1 MASYVPVNSV
11 VRAIRLLKELNRF
24 PVSTLDQLYIQT
36 KIPKPT
42 IIRLLQTLEAQD
54 IVRHAPQHGTYYLTS
69 NVLSLSSGYHA
80 EPKLVEAAA
89 PLMDELTKQLRWPLA
104 ISALEGDRMAVR
116 YSTIP
121 ESSLSI
127 LHSNIGMQLSLA
139 TRSLGCAYLAYCEH
153 DIRDALLDRLASS
166 QDPED
171 ALARDRKSV
180 TKLLAEVRKR
190 GIATRDS
197 FAHPFANTL
206 AVPVVSNR
214 AVVATLGLTYLTSS
228 LDTETAVARYKDVL
242 VDLSRRIG
250 KNLDAQT
257 AARRAANRPD
267 TGKIAKADSNSSS

>member
-89 PLMDELTKQLRWPLA
+89 PQMDELTKQLRWPLA
-104 ISALEGDRMAVR
+104 IAALEGDRMAVR

-121 ESSLSI
+121 ESALSI
-127 LHSNIGMQLSLA
+127 LHFNIGMQLSLA
-139 TRSLGCAYLAYCEH
+139 TRSLGCAFLAYCEP
-153 DIRDALLDRLASS
+153 DIRDALLERLKSS

-171 ALARDRKSV
+171 ALARDRKSI
-180 TKLLAEVRKR
+180 TKLLTEVRKR
-190 GIATRDS
+190 GMATRDS

-206 AVPVVSNR
+206 AVPVFGNR
-214 AVVATLGLTYLTSS
+214 AVVASLGLKYLTSS
-228 LDTETAVARYKDVL
+228 LDTETAVARYRDVL

-250 KNLDAQT
+250 KNLDTQT

-267 TGKIAKADSNSSS
+267 SGNIAKADSKSSS

>member
-1 MASYVPVNSV
+1 
-11 VRAIRLLKELNRF
+11 
-24 PVSTLDQLYIQT
+24 
-36 KIPKPT
+36 
-42 IIRLLQTLEAQD
+42 
-54 IVRHAPQHGTYYLTS
+54 
-69 NVLSLSSGYHA
+69 
-80 EPKLVEAAA
+80 
-89 PLMDELTKQLRWPLA
+89 MDELTKQLRWPLA

-228 LDTETAVARYKDVL
+228 LDTETAVARYKEVL

>member
-104 ISALEGDRMAVR
+104 IAALEGDRMAVR

-121 ESSLSI
+121 ESALSI
-127 LHSNIGMQLSLA
+127 LHSNIGMQLSLGDTIA
-139 TRSLGCAYLAYCEH
+139 WVRVPGVLRAGYSRCAARKVEVLAGSGGCA
-153 DIRDALLDRLASS
+153 
-166 QDPED
+166 
-171 ALARDRKSV
+171 
-180 TKLLAEVRKR
+180 
-190 GIATRDS
+190 
-197 FAHPFANTL
+197 
-206 AVPVVSNR
+206 R
-214 AVVATLGLTYLTSS
+214 A
-228 LDTETAVARYKDVL
+228 
-242 VDLSRRIG
+242 
-250 KNLDAQT
+250 
-257 AARRAANRPD
+257 
-267 TGKIAKADSNSSS
+267 

>member
-1 MASYVPVNSV
+1 VASYVPVNSV

-80 EPKLVEAAA
+80 EPKLIEASA
-89 PLMDELTKQLRWPLA
+89 PLMDELTKQIRWPLSIA
-104 ISALEGDRMAVR
+104 ALEGDRMAVR

-127 LHSNIGMQLSLA
+127 LHSNIGMQLSLV
-139 TRSLGCAYLAYCEH
+139 TRSLGCAYLAYCAA
-153 DIRDALLDRLASS
+153 DIREALLDRLKSS
-166 QDPED
+166 HDPED
-171 ALARDRKSV
+171 TLALDRKSIN
-180 TKLLAEVRKR
+180 KLLAEVRKR
-190 GIATRDS
+190 GMATRDS
-197 FAHPFANTL
+197 FAHPLANTL
-206 AVPVVSNR
+206 AVPVISNR
-214 AVVATLGLTYLTSS
+214 TVVAALGLSYLTSS
-228 LDTETAVARYKDVL
+228 LDADTAVSRYKDVL
-242 VDLSRRIG
+242 TDLSRRIG

-257 AARRAANRPD
+257 ASRRTGNRSNT
-267 TGKIAKADSNSSS
+267 TGKADAGPKPSG